1 MRTSTWALGLA
12 LGLSAAANAAP
23 IQLTLESAVATA
35 LEASPVL
42 KAARQRQRASAELA
56 TSAGRR
62 LLPALRL
69 SDEHQHYDDAF
80 TVGFGAGP
88 GVVARE
94 EDTQVQ
100 TVSLQQPVLGL
111 LRLREERGVQ
121 VENAQAGRAR
131 LAATADGL
139 RQEVETQYLRCF
151 EARALDQIA
160 SAAVEELSEQV
171 RVARARLETGV
182 VTRADVLRLEVAVA
196 NARQQGLS
204 ARSQAAAAR
213 AALLALLGW
222 SAATTEVELAEPTA
236 LLEAT
241 RQEPP
246 ALALAWEQ
254 AQRRRPELA
263 EQRHLAAGARRQ
275 AHALALALLPEVDL
289 EANYQRVH
297 GQVFLPEH
305 TRSVGL
311 KARWTAW
318 EWGASAHQWRAA
330 AAQAAASRWD
340 LEARQAQLA
349 AELTAS
355 LAQDQATRG
364 AVLAAETT
372 IRSAEEAYRV
382 TEAEIQAGTA
392 NTTDLLEAQAALTQA
407 RLNLTRAQY
416 ELALVRVA
424 LRRSLDENP

>member
-1 MRTSTWALGLA
+1 MRAQTWGLGLA
-12 LGLSAAANAAP
+12 LGLATAAGATP
-23 IQLTLESAVATA
+23 LRLTLEEAVAAA
-35 LEASPVL
+35 LKASPVL
-42 KAARQRQRASAELA
+42 EAARQRQQASEQLA
-56 TSAGRR
+56 LSAGRR

-69 SDEHQHYDDAF
+69 SDEHQRYDDAF
-80 TVGFGAGP
+80 RVGFGAGP

-100 TVSLQQPVLGL
+100 TASLQQPVLGL
-111 LRLREERGVQ
+111 LRLREEHGVQ
-121 VENAQAGRAR
+121 LENARAGHAR
-131 LAATADGL
+131 LQATAEGL
-139 RQEVETQYLRCF
+139 RQQVEIQYLRCF

-182 VTRADVLRLEVAVA
+182 VTQADVLRLEVAVA

-204 ARSQAAAAR
+204 ARSQAAAAQ
-213 AALLALLGW
+213 AALMALLGW
-222 SAATTEVELAEPTA
+222 NAAAAEVDLVEPTA
-236 LLEAT
+236 LLEAA

-246 ALALAWEQ
+246 ALAQSWEQ

-289 EANYQRVH
+289 EASYQRVH

-305 TRSVGL
+305 TRYVGL
-311 KARWTAW
+311 QARWTVW
-318 EWGASAHQWRAA
+318 EWGASAYQWRAA
-330 AAQAAASRWD
+330 VAQATASRWD

-349 AELTAS
+349 AELAAS
-355 LAQDQATRG
+355 LAQDQASRG
-364 AVLAAETT
+364 AVRAAETT

-392 NTTDLLEAQAALTQA
+392 STTDLLEAQAALTQA

-416 ELALVRVA
+416 DLALVRVE
-424 LRRSLDENP
+424 LRRSLDQDR